1 MCRDIKEHAKKSN
14 IKWIPVENRSK
25 SKEGRLGTAVCTYVL
40 LFQQTK
46 LVLKGVLDIC
56 VLCVLPVLGE

>member
-40 LFQQTK
+40 LF
-46 LVLKGVLDIC
+46 
-56 VLCVLPVLGE
+56 